1 MNKTYSEYL
10 RDYRKDKYDELRIL
24 TPKGT
29 KERIRKTGKTI
40 NAFVAELVLK
50 ELDEIE
56 RMGIKK

>member
-10 RDYRKDKYDELRIL
+10 RDYRKGKYDELRIL

-40 NAFVAELVLK
+40 NAFVNELVLK
-50 ELDEIE
+50 ELDELE
-56 RMGIKK
+56 KKDAK